1 MAQRVASADER
12 VASLRAV
19 QAEEPVVGR
28 TAAGQSVTSQANADK
43 NKNLNNRLYNIIT
56 ELFLCLCVP
65 GTV

>member
-43 NKNLNNRLYNIIT
+43 NKNLNNRLYIT